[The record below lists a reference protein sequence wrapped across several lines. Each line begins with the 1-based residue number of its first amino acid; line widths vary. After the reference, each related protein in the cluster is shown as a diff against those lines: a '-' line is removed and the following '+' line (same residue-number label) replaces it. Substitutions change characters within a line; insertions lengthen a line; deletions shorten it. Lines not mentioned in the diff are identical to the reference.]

1 MQKRVP
7 LVQWTF
13 LLFFTGYRAPSL
25 PGIYTD
31 STPLSSF
38 TERKRESGTGWDGVN
53 GRILRCKFHSTRPL
67 LPFLSIFR
75 SLFHS
80 CRSPFS
86 LCPTVQTD
94 LPLPSQPFP
103 PISFLLF
110 PTSSFLYLRPPAP
123 LFEIVSQESSLFLSL
138 PLFQLRSFSLS
149 LALSF
154 PCHRAS
160 DGVITIASLGRTRFF
175 AVRRDFYGAKEREKA
190 PGRALE
196 RTCRGCGGRRSWQRS

>member
-67 LPFLSIFR
+67 FPFLSIFR

-86 LCPTVQTD
+86 LCPTVR
-94 LPLPSQPFP
+94 
-103 PISFLLF
+103 
-110 PTSSFLYLRPPAP
+110 PTFLYLVSLFHLSLSFYFLLLVFFIYDRPPLSLKSSRRSP
-123 LFEIVSQESSLFLSL
+123 LFFFLFLFSNFVPSPSLFPMSPSIRWSYHDRLARTDTLFRGSSRFLRSKRERESSWQSAGEDLS
-138 PLFQLRSFSLS
+138 RM
-149 LALSF
+149 
-154 PCHRAS
+154 
-160 DGVITIASLGRTRFF
+160 
-175 AVRRDFYGAKEREKA
+175 RR
-190 PGRALE
+190 P
-196 RTCRGCGGRRSWQRS
+196 S